1 MADHKSSAYFNS
13 LGAFLSLRIVIFSNL
28 RVTGDVLGGQCED
41 GEGGTRYTCMPLTR
55 NTKITS
61 ESEMLLCFQ
70 HPSPQPS
77 LPSLSLVS
85 PPPPCALPASW
96 NGWHHE
102 ARVFRSRWHICFSLP
117 HRGRER
123 PSLCSLNR
131 PFLGKRGE
139 CVYLSFTTLGTKKD
153 ISVYFTRA
161 IPSLC
166 ISGPLPF
173 ERIG

>member
-13 LGAFLSLRIVIFSNL
+13 LGAFLSLRIIIFSNL

-41 GEGGTRYTCMPLTR
+41 GEGGTSYTCMPLTR

-85 PPPPCALPASW
+85 PPHVHSQPHGTDGIMKPEFLEAVGTYASPCPIA
-96 NGWHHE
+96 E
-102 ARVFRSRWHICFSLP
+102 
-117 HRGRER
+117 ER
-123 PSLCSLNR
+123 DLH
-131 PFLGKRGE
+131 F
-139 CVYLSFTTLGTKKD
+139 
-153 ISVYFTRA
+153 A
-161 IPSLC
+161 A
-166 ISGPLPF
+166 
-173 ERIG
+173 